1 MQAVSHAPT
10 GRLVDRLGLAMNTAD
25 TIREA
30 VAEVQ
35 AMRLES
41 RNLPDIG
48 AAVTRLKRFQARRFR
63 GTYADLLAARPYAAA
78 ARFFLEEL
86 YGDRDYSDR
95 DAQFARIA
103 GALERLFPR
112 DVAETAAG
120 LAQLHA
126 LTESLDH
133 ALGRALPAGET
144 DEVSAY
150 VAAWKSAGRRAD
162 RQRQLETVVAIG
174 AEMSRL
180 TRLPGLR
187 LMLRMMRAPAHAAGL
202 ESLQRFLES
211 GFDTF
216 SSIAKV
222 RGGAERFLAT
232 IREREQHVID
242 LLFDADAAS
251 CENELKCVLEQAR

>member
-1 MQAVSHAPT
+1 
-10 GRLVDRLGLAMNTAD
+10 MNTAD
-25 TIREA
+25 TIRAA

-35 AMRLES
+35 ALRLES

-63 GTYADLLAARPYAAA
+63 GSYADLLAAGPYASA

-103 GALERLFPR
+103 GALEKLFPL

-133 ALGRALPAGET
+133 AVARALPVADA

-150 VAAWKSAGRRAD
+150 VQAWKSVGRRAD

-216 SSIAKV
+216 ASITKV
-222 RGGAERFLAT
+222 RGGAERFLGT

-242 LLFDADAAS
+242 LLFDGDSTA
-251 CENELKCVLEQAR
+251 CENELRRVLQQAR